1 MAPAWPAV
9 RTLAAVPR
17 LLASLAVLCCLAAF
31 GFAAIGSAQTPAVLE
46 DRGIPVPVAGR
57 PPDSDAPPGSAPHWL
72 PHDMWVHMH
81 WVPFDEARLQS
92 LLRASRRA
100 LWQWLRHDVQT
111 LAELGA
117 KRGYDSP
124 RRLAA
129 ALVAPRAKDVSPAML
144 RELRARTLRVLV
156 QGHLSQHLI
165 FHSLHQEAGPEAA
178 PALFGVKDTAAFQ
191 RLRRLDLSPLR
202 IGRTHGRTRRQMQ
215 SGLERE
221 LRMAAREGVR
231 HGDTSARQAQI
242 VLQRQL
248 RQVPR
253 WLGEDHYN
261 GPPQTVGGKLRYA
274 FRPSFASPV
283 LSGDGRVVL
292 FDAQQPAPPLAVR
305 YGEVVLEG
313 RDLSTGAQLD
323 PRDASV
329 GALLDRPCSSYGPS
343 LSADGTKIAY
353 EISAGNRTYAKRY
366 GNVVVAVADTARGGV
381 RVVAGGYDGARVET
395 AYDPALSDD
404 GDVVAYESVIADPMS
419 PSASWATRVRV
430 RDLRSGAVTTIPRAG
445 ASDATVSGDGRVVA
459 FTAYSR
465 GRLQVFAYDRRT
477 RAVTLVSRLGRG
489 AARAAEAWEPSL
501 SHDGRRIAFTATR
514 VAGGRARVYL
524 RALGEATSRTVS
536 GARRGFAHEPSISAN
551 GRRVVYSELTRGQS
565 PSGRPAQRLLV
576 RDLSRGTESVASQA
590 AGPASWSGQPHMS
603 SDGTRIAYTTDAG
616 VAAGG
621 GPGGLRVVVADLKA
635 GTFMTVSPPAPM
647 GSFDSSPALQ
657 PGTKRLCAL
666 APPAW

>member
-1 MAPAWPAV
+1 MSRVAVSIAWLC
-9 RTLAAVPR
+9 LAAV
-17 LLASLAVLCCLAAF
+17 ALAAPAP
-31 GFAAIGSAQTPAVLE
+31 AAAQAPPPAQH
-46 DRGIPVPVAGR
+46 DHGIPVPPAGR
-57 PPDSDAPPGSAPHWL
+57 APDSDAPAGSAPHWL
-72 PHDMWVHMH
+72 PHDMWVHLH

-92 LLRASRRA
+92 LLHSSRSA
-100 LWQWLRHDVQT
+100 LWRWLRNDVHT
-111 LAELGA
+111 LAELG
-117 KRGYDSP
+117 KHHGYRSP
-124 RRLAA
+124 STLAA
-129 ALVAPRAKDVSPAML
+129 ALVAPRARDVSPRML

-165 FHSLHQEAGPEAA
+165 FHSLHQEAGPSAA
-178 PALFGVKDTAAFQ
+178 AKLFGVKDTAAFQ

-221 LRMAAREGVR
+221 LRAAAREGVER
-231 HGDTSARQAQI
+231 GATSPRQAQI

-261 GPPQTVGGKLRYA
+261 GPPQTVAGKLRFA

-313 RDLSTGAQLD
+313 RDIETGVQLD

-329 GALLDRPCSSYGPS
+329 GALLDRPCSSYGAS
-343 LSADGTKIAY
+343 LSSDGTKLAY
-353 EISAGNRTYAKRY
+353 EISAGNLTYAKRY
-366 GNVVVAVADTARGGV
+366 GNVVVAVADMASGAA

-404 GDVVAYESVIADPMS
+404 GGAVAYQSVIADPMS
-419 PSASWATRVRV
+419 PSRGWATRVRV
-430 RDLRSGAVTTIPRAG
+430 RDLRGGAVSTIPRPG
-445 ASDATVSGDGRVVA
+445 AYDAAISGDGRTVA
-459 FTAYSR
+459 FTSTSR
-465 GRLQVFAYDRRT
+465 GRLQVFAYDRVT
-477 RAVTLVSRLGRG
+477 RRITLVSRVGRRG
-489 AARAAEAWEPSL
+489 ERAAEAWEPAL
-501 SHDGRRIAFTATR
+501 SHDGRRIAFAATR

-524 RALGEATSRTVS
+524 RDLRERTSRAIS
-536 GARRGFAHEPSISAN
+536 GPSRGFSHEPSISAD
-551 GRRVVYSELTRGQS
+551 GRRVVFSELPRGARQS
-565 PSGRPAQRLLV
+565 PSGRPGQRLLL
-576 RDLSRGTESVASQA
+576 RDLASGAESIVGETAL
-590 AGPASWSGQPHMS
+590 ASWSGQPHLS
-603 SDGTRIAYTTDAG
+603 SDGMRVAYTTDAG

-621 GPGGLRVVVADLKA
+621 GPGGLRVMVADLKA
-635 GTFMTVSPPAPM
+635 GTLMTASPPAPL
-647 GSFDSSPALQ
+647 GSFDTAPALQ
-657 PGTKRLCAL
+657 PGTKRLCSL